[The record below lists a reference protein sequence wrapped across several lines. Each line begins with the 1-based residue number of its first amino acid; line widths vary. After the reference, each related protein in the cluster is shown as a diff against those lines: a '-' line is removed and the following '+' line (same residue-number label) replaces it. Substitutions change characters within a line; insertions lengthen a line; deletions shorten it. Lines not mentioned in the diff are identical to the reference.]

1 MTQKT
6 KIAVIGTGWWAT
18 QAHIPALLQNPQS
31 ELVIID
37 QNPEKLKRTAEV
49 YGLQN
54 AYTSLTDALSEHKDI
69 QGAIV
74 AVSHRAH
81 YPVAREVL
89 ENGLH
94 LLLEKP
100 MTLFAAD
107 AKSLVELAQQK
118 QVEILMGY
126 VYPYLEPVRT
136 AKAFL
141 EANEIGDIEYVTCC
155 MSSMTIEFLRGRPQE
170 YGALFDYPVTGPT
183 EQTYSSPEIAGGG
196 QGHLQA
202 THVVSLMFH
211 LAEGLRAKTV
221 SAFTSNLDCAVD
233 VVDAFSV
240 KMENGALVTV
250 GSTGNL
256 GKGDGGIVEVHLH
269 GSKGRLRV
277 DAISGRVEIRMHDGT
292 EKRIEASYPTY
303 MAAEPSRQFVDIIRN
318 GAKNYLPA
326 NPIGWYTV
334 ELLDAAYRSA
344 QQDGQPVQVKSLYE

>member
-1 MTQKT
+1 MNQTT

-18 QAHIPALLQNPQS
+18 QAHIPALLENPRS

-37 QNPEKLKRTAEV
+37 QNPEKLKRTAQA
-49 YGLQN
+49 YNLPY
-54 AYTSLTDALSEHKDI
+54 AYTSLADALSEHADI
-69 QGAIV
+69 RGAIV

-81 YPVAREVL
+81 AQVAREVL
-89 ENGLH
+89 EHGLH

-118 QVEILMGY
+118 HVEILMGY
-126 VYPYLEPVRT
+126 VYPYLEPVRA
-136 AKAFL
+136 AKKLL
-141 EANEIGDIEYVTCC
+141 ENGVLGDIEYATCC
-155 MSSMTIEFLRGRPQE
+155 MSSMTIEFLRGKPQE
-170 YGALFDYPVTGPT
+170 YSTLFDYPVTGPT

-211 LAEGLRAKTV
+211 LTEGLRANAV
-221 SAFTSNLDCAVD
+221 SAFMSNLDCAVD
-233 VVDAFSV
+233 VVDAFTV
-240 KMENGALVTV
+240 RMENGALVTV

-277 DAISGRVEIRMHDGT
+277 DAISGRVDLRLHDGT
-292 EKRIEASYPTY
+292 EKHIEASYPTY

-318 GAKNYLPA
+318 STTNYLPA

-344 QQDGQPVQVKSLYE
+344 QRDGQPVQVKSLYE